1 MHLILNGCQ
10 PSCQTNYFKTI
21 VSFGIDA
28 TAQVTVPCQ
37 WHIQLKQL
45 WIRVLGGLLCLVQSY
60 QSTKN
65 NLGDFSAYWCHCQV
79 VWTCCTFPGFLRVF
93 SSLCIFQPMT
103 GAISAVSGSTM
114 PRKLMAVNK
123 VAAVTVLTAG
133 WSSGWQAEPDCEQ
146 LEQQWGMTAITGWQ
160 MSVSTLLVTTRCDGH
175 TRIII

>member
-10 PSCQTNYFKTI
+10 PSCRTNYFKTI

-65 NLGDFSAYWCHCQV
+65 NLGDFSAYWFHCQV

-133 WSSGWQAEPDCEQ
+133 INTHTHIYIHIYMYDW
-146 LEQQWGMTAITGWQ
+146 
-160 MSVSTLLVTTRCDGH
+160 VTLLYSRNWQNTVNQLQFF
-175 TRIII
+175 